1 VERVVGERT
10 KPSARKTLWVARLIP
25 KCGEHALE
33 EEYLDPSAKESMGL
47 RLLSQRQNRTG
58 GSSAA
63 STPQRKD
70 EPIRVALRFVF
81 ESARFQLD
89 STKSSGA
96 CSFLSRR
103 PGCGLDDSTV
113 HQRHYHDQGTALRSV
128 RRLVFP
134 APKETQQMP
143 SRSLKRTPEYPAT
156 RKAWSPSQIAS

>member
-1 VERVVGERT
+1 VVG
-10 KPSARKTLWVARLIP
+10 RLIS
-25 KCGEHALE
+25 KCGEHAPE

-47 RLLSQRQNRTG
+47 RFHLQRQNWTG

-70 EPIRVALRFVF
+70 EPMKVALRFVF

-103 PGCGLDDSTV
+103 PGCGHDGSMV
-113 HQRHYHDQGTALRSV
+113 PQRHYHDQGTALRPV
-128 RRLVFP
+128 RRLEFP
-134 APKETQQMP
+134 APKETQQMA

-156 RKAWSPSQIAS
+156 KKARSPS